1 MGSRVKITLKITY
14 IAKILWIGT
23 RGSIGVCNKAVAK
36 DDLLSLFTTSRN
48 IVNSSQYTFGVFR
61 LPMVPMATN
70 GTNGKITIGKTPNVP
85 IIMVVFRYCSDI
97 VILLLQI

>member
-48 IVNSSQYTFGVFR
+48 IANSSQYTFGVFR

-70 GTNGKITIGKTPNVP
+70 GTNGKINIGTLHENDDCPILKTTITHFCWV
-85 IIMVVFRYCSDI
+85 
-97 VILLLQI
+97 